1 MIDVLEHMLMAYA
14 AGGLAPQES
23 LMVAALTALN
33 PNARKKVKHYEALHG
48 RMICEQEQA
57 KVTDDCLAKLMGR
70 IDGAPA
76 EAPTVRAAEPPQQ
89 RPQALAEDLGIPLA
103 VQTLIAGFCM
113 NDRRCWDK
121 MSRGFFKMEIRLQRV
136 RTRKRLRLLR
146 LLPGQATPPHAHRGI
161 EMTLVLEGSY
171 SDSTGTF
178 NRGDIVILTDPRF
191 IHQPKA
197 GENGCV
203 CLTLTEAPLR
213 FTDPLTRMMNA
224 MWRV

>member
-14 AGGLAPQES
+14 AGGLPAQES

-33 PNARKKVKHYEALHG
+33 PAARNKVKHYEALAG

-70 IDGAPA
+70 IDAPKA
-76 EAPTVRAAEPPQQ
+76 ETPPPAVRAVEPPAQKQ
-89 RPQALAEDLGIPLA
+89 NDLGIPLA
-103 VQTLIAGFCM
+103 IQALISGFCM

-121 MSRGFFKMEIRLQRV
+121 MSRGFSKMEIRICRTP
-136 RTRKRLRLLR
+136 TRKRLRLMR
-146 LLPGQATPPHAHRGI
+146 LLPGQATPAHAHRGI
-161 EMTLVLEGSY
+161 EITLVLEGSY
-171 SDSTGTF
+171 TDSTGTF

-197 GENGCV
+197 GAAGCV

-213 FTDPLTRMMNA
+213 FTDPLTRVLNA